1 MGMSR
6 VWGGT
11 PTDTEQLISIRTV
24 FGSALALNGC
34 TVTEQVYSGVWRA
47 EQCSLLNTCP
57 VPRIY

>member
-1 MGMSR
+1 MSR

-34 TVTEQVYSGVWRA
+34 TVTEQVYSGG
-47 EQCSLLNTCP
+47 
-57 VPRIY
+57 